1 MRPIEES
8 VILITGATD
17 GIGERIARDLAERG
31 GGILLH
37 GRQPKKGRAVLKEI
51 KDATGNE
58 NIEYY
63 NADFSS
69 LGEVRKLAK
78 QVQADHDRLHIL
90 INNAGIGFGA
100 PGSERELSKD
110 GYELRFQV
118 NYLSCFLLTMQLLG
132 LLRRSAPARIVNVAS
147 AGQHALDF
155 DNIMLENNYAGQRA
169 YRQSKLAQIMF
180 TFDLAGMLKNSE
192 ITVNALHPATYMDT
206 KLVRNSGVA
215 PISTVREGAEAV
227 EYLAFSQELEGVT
240 GKYFNGKKQA
250 HAHEQAYD
258 EDVRQRLWDLS
269 EELTGIET
277 GE

>member
-1 MRPIEES
+1 
-8 VILITGATD
+8 
-17 GIGERIARDLAERG
+17 
-31 GGILLH
+31 
-37 GRQPKKGRAVLKEI
+37 
-51 KDATGNE
+51 
-58 NIEYY
+58 
-63 NADFSS
+63 
-69 LGEVRKLAK
+69 
-78 QVQADHDRLHIL
+78 
-90 INNAGIGFGA
+90 
-100 PGSERELSKD
+100 
-110 GYELRFQV
+110 
-118 NYLSCFLLTMQLLG
+118 MQLLG